1 MTKYIATRLL
11 LAVPTVLGVLTIVF
25 IALRMIPGDP
35 AALVAGIHASP
46 SQIEET
52 RRQLGLDQPAPIQ
65 YWRYVA
71 GVLRGDFGSSSVTGQ
86 PVFAE
91 IAARFPYTVQLTVLA
106 VLLAT
111 TVGVALGAIAAA
123 RRNTWLDVGI
133 STIAVF
139 GISMPVYW
147 LGLMLIIVFSVNLRV
162 LPAGGS
168 REATS
173 IVLPAVTLAAF
184 SAGLI
189 ARMTRAS
196 LLDELGQDYV
206 RTAKAKGASY
216 VRQLTRHA
224 LRNAL
229 LPVITVIGLQA
240 GQLLGGAVLTETV
253 FSWPGMGRL
262 LVSSILNRDYAVVQ
276 GIVLI
281 FATGF
286 VVANLVVDLVYGV
299 ADPRIRFASR

>member
-1 MTKYIATRLL
+1 MTSYIATRLF
-11 LAVPTVLGVLTIVF
+11 LATLTVLGVVTVVF
-25 IALRMIPGDP
+25 VALRMIPGDP
-35 AALVAGIHASP
+35 AALVAGIQASP
-46 SQIEET
+46 AQIEDI

-65 YWRYVA
+65 YGRYIT
-71 GVLRGDFGSSSVTGQ
+71 GVLRGDFGDSSVTGQ
-86 PVFAE
+86 PVVAE
-91 IAARFPYTVQLTVLA
+91 IGARFPYTVQLT
-106 VLLAT
+106 LLAILMST
-111 TVGVALGAIAAA
+111 FFGILLGTIAAA
-123 RRNTWLDVGI
+123 RRNSWIDVGI
-133 STIAVF
+133 STVSVL

-147 LGLMLIIVFSVNLRV
+147 LGLMLIIVFAVNLRV

-173 IVLPAVTLAAF
+173 IVLPAVALAAY
-184 SAGLI
+184 STGLI

-196 LLDELGQDYV
+196 VLDELAEDYV
-206 RTAKAKGASY
+206 RTAKAKGATY
-216 VRQLTRHA
+216 ARQLVRHA

-276 GIVLI
+276 GIVLL
-281 FATGF
+281 FAVGF
-286 VVANLVVDLVYGV
+286 VVVNLVVDLAYGL
-299 ADPRIRFASR
+299 ADPRIRLATR

>member
-1 MTKYIATRLL
+1 MTSYIATRLL

-35 AALVAGIHASP
+35 AALVAGIQASP
-46 SQIEET
+46 SQIEDM
-52 RRQLGLDQPAPIQ
+52 RRQLGLDQPAPVQ
-65 YWRYVA
+65 YWRYLSS
-71 GVLRGDFGSSSVTGQ
+71 VLRGDLGSSSVTGQ
-86 PVFAE
+86 AVFAE
-91 IAARFPYTVQLTVLA
+91 IVARFPSTVQLTVLA
-106 VLLAT
+106 ILLAT
-111 TVGVALGAIAAA
+111 SIGVTMGAIAAA

-133 STIAVF
+133 STIAVM

-168 REATS
+168 REVTS

-206 RTAKAKGASY
+206 RTAKAKGATY
-216 VRQLTRHA
+216 VRQVMRHA
-224 LRNAL
+224 MRNAL
-229 LPVITVIGLQA
+229 LPVITIIGLQA

-286 VVANLVVDLVYGV
+286 VAANLLVDVLYGI
-299 ADPRIRFASR
+299 ADPRIRFSSR

>member
-1 MTKYIATRLL
+1 MTSYVAARLF
-11 LAVPTVLGVLTIVF
+11 LAALTVLGVVTIVF

-35 AALVAGIHASP
+35 AALVAGIQASP
-46 SQIEET
+46 AQIQDI
-52 RRQLGLDQPAPIQ
+52 RRQLGLDHPAPIQ
-65 YWRYVA
+65 YARYIA
-71 GVLRGDFGSSSVTGQ
+71 GLLSGDLGDSSVTGQ
-86 PVFAE
+86 PVLAE

-106 VLLAT
+106 ILMST
-111 TVGVALGAIAAA
+111 FIGIGFGTIAAA
-123 RRNTWLDVGI
+123 RRNSWIDVGI
-133 STIAVF
+133 STVAVL

-168 REATS
+168 REVTS
-173 IVLPAVTLAAF
+173 IVLPALALAAF
-184 SAGLI
+184 STGLI

-196 LLDELGQDYV
+196 ILDELGEDYV
-206 RTAKAKGASY
+206 RTAKAKGATY
-216 VRQLTRHA
+216 VRQLVRHA

-229 LPVITVIGLQA
+229 LPVITVIGLQV

-276 GIVLI
+276 GIVLL
-281 FATGF
+281 FAVGF
-286 VVANLVVDLVYGV
+286 VLVNLVVDLVYGL
-299 ADPRIRFASR
+299 ADPRIRFGTR